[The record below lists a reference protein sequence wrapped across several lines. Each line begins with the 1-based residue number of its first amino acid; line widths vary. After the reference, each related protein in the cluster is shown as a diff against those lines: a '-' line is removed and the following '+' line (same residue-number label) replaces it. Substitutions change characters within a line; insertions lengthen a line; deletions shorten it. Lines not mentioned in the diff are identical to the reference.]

1 MRRLIPRRSLGSPPC
16 APASAAWFSSAAAVA
31 RGRSSTVLSDRTLIH
46 VHGDEAGKF
55 LQGLVTN
62 DVARLSEGPGGQGMF
77 CHLLNAK
84 GRTMFEAFVATPRPG
99 ALPELVPGGG
109 GDDGVS
115 PPSSFLLDCH
125 VDVAKRL
132 TRHLKMHKLRAKV
145 KLKSL
150 ADTHEVRWSSG
161 GDGGEGDG
169 KSIDGGNDELCTFP
183 DPRAPITLG
192 CRSYGKT
199 QRSSP
204 RSSISSRRNAP
215 EVQKLG

>member
-1 MRRLIPRRSLGSPPC
+1 MNRFAKLTAAAPWCASWSAVRSAIPRYRGSQTHC
-16 APASAAWFSSAAAVA
+16 
-31 RGRSSTVLSDRTLIH
+31 G
-46 VHGDEAGKF
+46 
-55 LQGLVTN
+55 N

-161 GDGGEGDG
+161 GCCC
-169 KSIDGGNDELCTFP
+169 SSTNDL
-183 DPRAPITLG
+183 ATLTDV
-192 CRSYGKT
+192 SV
-199 QRSSP
+199 
-204 RSSISSRRNAP
+204 NFNN
-215 EVQKLG
+215 